1 MLFFPPSVDWLGQE
15 FSLSYAQ
22 LSLPQGLDVQQM
34 STVADLQLCTSIKV
48 LRGKSCHLGTKPSR
62 GLEVPKEALS
72 PIWTNGGTTVLPLWC
87 DNSIYETRTNYC
99 SLLLD
104 VFGKFASK
112 MASVVKDVSYLYI
125 VWVISTSFMIE
136 YHSSQLAK
144 FGANPSPN
152 LHLSTT
158 TVRIV
163 TFWGKFR
170 NIERFCTL
178 AACL

>member
-1 MLFFPPSVDWLGQE
+1 MLHIHLFNGTTSSVKEQTTILNVFFSPSLDGLGQE

-87 DNSIYETRTNYC
+87 DNSIYETMTNYC

-104 VFGKFASK
+104 GFGKFASK
-112 MASVVKDVSYLYI
+112 MASVLKDVSYLYI

-136 YHSSQLAK
+136 YHRTVNS
-144 FGANPSPN
+144 
-152 LHLSTT
+152 LSFLEQ
-158 TVRIV
+158 I
-163 TFWGKFR
+163 
-170 NIERFCTL
+170 
-178 AACL
+178 